1 MAVRHNPIER
11 MHPMRKCHSVAIIL
25 FVASTASH
33 ADNCDSIRSRIE
45 DKIRASGVTSFTLS
59 TVEAGARVPGKI
71 VGTCDLGTKKIIY
84 APTKSPATAEPKPTP
99 PSEPILT
106 ECKDGS
112 VSRSGDCKK

>member
-1 MAVRHNPIER
+1 MLR
-11 MHPMRKCHSVAIIL
+11 CHSVAIML

-33 ADNCDSIRSRIE
+33 ANNCDAIRAQVE
-45 DKIRASGVTSFTLS
+45 GKIRAAGVTSFTLS
-59 TVEAGARVPGKI
+59 IVEADARVPGKV

-84 APTKSPATAEPKPTP
+84 VPGKSPATAEPKSPNP
-99 PSEPILT
+99 PSEPIIT